1 MTPFFNLFLCK
12 TIVHWILLA
21 SSLLLNACVSPTSSN
36 SANLISHSK
45 LTPKPISQMIAV
57 ANPLAA
63 RVGLN
68 ILRRGGGAIDAA
80 IAAQLVLTLV
90 EPQSSGIG
98 GGAFLLHYDA
108 NTGSIQSFDGR
119 ETAPKLAFSK
129 MFLKKD
135 GTKKKFYDVVVG
147 GSAVGVPGL
156 LRMLELAHEQH
167 GRLPWKD
174 LFQPA
179 IELAAAGF
187 IISPRLASMIAND
200 KYLKTF
206 DQTRQYFYDSE
217 NNPKRAGTL
226 LKNTELKKSLQIIA
240 NGGADAFYTG
250 IIANEFVDTITK
262 ASQNPSSMTIN
273 DMFSYEA
280 KDRPPICMP
289 YRMWLVCGMGPPSSG
304 GLTTLQILGLL
315 QRFDLGKLKPFGAK
329 AVHLVAEASRLAF
342 ADRNTYMA
350 DSDFISVPTLG
361 LLNPAYLDLRS
372 QEISITKAA
381 GKQKPGKLGNKT
393 QLKFGESENETGLS
407 TTHMSVIDSLGNA
420 VSMTSS
426 IENAFGSRM
435 MSGGFLLNN
444 QLTDFSFS
452 PSKDGD
458 LIANRVEPK
467 KRPRSSMSPTLV
479 FDGSGNLLLAVGSPG
494 GSRIIG
500 YVVKTLIAVLDW
512 GMDIDAAI
520 NAPYFVNRNGST
532 DLEKGTQ
539 LETLKPILEGMGH
552 TVKLISSASGL
563 HGILKTENGLNGGAD
578 KRREGVAVGD

>member
-1 MTPFFNLFLCK
+1 
-12 TIVHWILLA
+12 
-21 SSLLLNACVSPTSSN
+21 
-36 SANLISHSK
+36 
-45 LTPKPISQMIAV
+45 MIAT

-63 RVGLN
+63 RVGQN
-68 ILRRGGGAIDAA
+68 ILRKGGSAIDAA

-108 NTGSIQSFDGR
+108 KTGSIQSFDGR
-119 ETAPKLAFSK
+119 EMAPKSAYSE

-135 GTKKKFYDVVVG
+135 GTKKFFYDAVVG

-156 LRMLELAHEQH
+156 LRMLELAHKQH
-167 GRLPWKD
+167 GSLPWKD

-179 IELAAAGF
+179 IQMATAGF
-187 IISPRLASMIAND
+187 TISPRLAVMIAND

-206 DQTRQYFYDSE
+206 DQAREYFYDSE
-217 NNPKRAGTL
+217 NNPKPEGTL
-226 LKNTELKKSLQIIA
+226 LKNPELEKSLQIIA

-250 IIANEFVDTITK
+250 IIASDFVDTVTK
-262 ASQNPSSMTIN
+262 ASQNPSSMTIS
-273 DMFSYEA
+273 DMAGYQA
-280 KDRPPICMP
+280 KDRPPVCMP
-289 YRMWLVCGMGPPSSG
+289 YRVWLVCGMGPPSSG

-315 QRFDLGKLKPFGAK
+315 QRFDLGKMKPFGVK

-350 DSDFISVPTLG
+350 DSDFVPVPTLG
-361 LLNPAYLDLRS
+361 LLNPSYLDLRS
-372 QEISITKAA
+372 QEISITRAA
-381 GKQKPGKLGNKT
+381 GKKKPGKLGIQT

-407 TTHMSVIDSLGNA
+407 TTHMSVIDNLGNA

-444 QLTDFSFS
+444 QLTDFSFA
-452 PSKDGD
+452 PSKDGAP
-458 LIANRVEPK
+458 IANRAEPH
-467 KRPRSSMSPTLV
+467 KRPRSSMSPSLV
-479 FDGSGNLLLAVGSPG
+479 FDGSGNLVMAVGSPG
-494 GSRIIG
+494 VSRIIG

-512 GMDIDAAI
+512 GMDMDAAI
-520 NAPYFVNRNGST
+520 DAPYFVNRNGST

-539 LETLKPILEGMGH
+539 LEALKPILEDMGH
-552 TVKLISSASGL
+552 TVKLISYASGL
-563 HGILKTENGLNGGAD
+563 HGIRTTPNGLDGGAD
-578 KRREGVAVGD
+578 KRREGVALGD